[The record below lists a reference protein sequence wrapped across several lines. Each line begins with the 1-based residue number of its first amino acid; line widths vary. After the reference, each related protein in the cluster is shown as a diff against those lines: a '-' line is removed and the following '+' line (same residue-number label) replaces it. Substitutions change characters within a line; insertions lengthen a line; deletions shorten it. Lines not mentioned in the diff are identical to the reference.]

1 LLKIFKCLIRDLEE
15 TRRLGK
21 VITQFAQ
28 KSATHIITLEGNLG
42 VGKTTLS
49 KSIISSYLEQ
59 EIVVTSPTFT
69 LLNIYENAKGQVYHC
84 DLYRLKHANELLELG
99 IEEAICTKSLI
110 LIEWPSIAQNYLQN
124 LLKIEVKLFFNNTQE
139 QRSAIVQLSS
149 K

>member
-1 LLKIFKCLIRDLEE
+1 LLKNFKCLIKDLET

-49 KSIISSYLEQ
+49 KSIISSHLEQ
-59 EIVVTSPTFT
+59 EIAVTSPTFT

-84 DLYRLKHANELLELG
+84 DLYRLKHENELLELG
-99 IEEAICTKSLI
+99 IEEAICTKALI
-110 LIEWPSIAQNYLQN
+110 LIEWPSIAQNYLRHSP
-124 LLKIEVKLFFNNTQE
+124 KTEVKLFFNNTQE
-139 QRSAIVQLSS
+139 QRSAIVKLS
-149 K
+149 